1 VKILKHYLVID
12 CGTGSGRTILFDEG
26 GNEIAMSQREWKH
39 MNYSNVAGAIDFDT
53 KTNWPLIKE
62 IIKETIEKSGVD
74 RETIVAISASSMR
87 EGMVL
92 YNESG
97 EEIWACSNIDARA
110 GIEVEELIA
119 TGLEM
124 AIYNHTGQTFSLSD
138 APRLLWVK
146 KNLPEVYEAAHK
158 LGMISDWVL
167 FRLCGQYT
175 IEPTNGSTSGIF
187 DTFTRQWNDEIITKL
202 NLKENIYPV
211 VHEPGDII
219 GTISEELASEFNL
232 SPNTKVIV
240 GGGDVQL
247 GTIGV
252 GAVKENDAV
261 IFGGTFWQQEV
272 NVKNPVPDK
281 NARVRINSH
290 GIKELFQ
297 YEGIAFQV
305 GLVMRWFRDAL
316 CQSEKKMADELGIS
330 TYSLLTEMSKSVP
343 VGSYGIIP
351 IFSDIMNYM
360 HWKHSTPAFIGMN
373 INEPEKYN
381 KAAMFKS
388 LMENAAFLS
397 LGNLKLIQ
405 EITGFFPENITFG
418 GGASY
423 SPEWCK
429 ILANVLGIP
438 VKVPKVKEAT
448 SFGVLLTCLVG
459 TGEYKSFEEAAETL
473 CSTEAVY
480 YPDRAAH
487 KEYKYYYRK
496 WKDVYQKMLNIT
508 DTENLN
514 HMWKAPGE

>member
-1 VKILKHYLVID
+1 MKHYLVID

-187 DTFTRQWNDEIITKL
+187 DTFKRNWNDEIISKL
-202 NLKENIYPV
+202 NLKENIYPT
-211 VHEPGDII
+211 VHEPGNVI
-219 GTISEELASEFNL
+219 GSLSSELARELEL
-232 SPNTKVIV
+232 SPDTKIIV

-252 GAVKENDAV
+252 GAVKEHEAA

-272 NVKNPVPDK
+272 NVKKPIPDK

-343 VGSYGIIP
+343 IGSYGIIP

-360 HWKHSTPAFIGMN
+360 HWKHSTPAFIGMD

-405 EITGFFPENITFG
+405 EITGFFPESITFG

-459 TGEYKSFEEAAETL
+459 MGEYDSFEDAAENL
-473 CSTEAVY
+473 CTIEAVY

-487 KEYKYYYRK
+487 KEYKYYYKEMERCLSK
-496 WKDVYQKMLNIT
+496 NVKYY
-508 DTENLN
+508 
-514 HMWKAPGE
+514 GY